1 MVVNSPRAGAPADL
15 VAEALALVARIRA
28 GAALPNELHVRLQ
41 ALRAAGDG
49 PGLQVF
55 TQQIQCA
62 LAAQPQERATR

>member
-15 VAEALALVARIRA
+15 AAEALALVARIRA
-28 GAALPNELHVRLQ
+28 GAALLNELHVRLQ

-49 PGLQVF
+49 PGLQAF

-62 LAAQPQERATR
+62 LAAPLQERAAR

>member
-1 MVVNSPRAGAPADL
+1 MVVNSPPAAVPADL
-15 VAEALALVARIRA
+15 AAEALALVARIRA

-49 PGLQVF
+49 PGLQAF

-62 LAAQPQERATR
+62 LAAPLQERVAR